1 MHFEKNQDLNVFN
14 LNGVIYKLTDN
25 ELIKVY
31 DSVIKSP
38 KYYLVLLLNSLSVII
53 KALVIWL
60 SVCFVFGKNPFSL
73 SDLYHP
79 QTLSFVIS
87 FTLSSGLF
95 KLYFYMKDKYSLNS
109 FTWVFEDNLR
119 KNYEPEPTEIDK

>member
-1 MHFEKNQDLNVFN
+1 MHFEKKQDLNVFN

-73 SDLYHP
+73 SDLSS
-79 QTLSFVIS
+79 L
-87 FTLSSGLF
+87 FTVTKMS
-95 KLYFYMKDKYSLNS
+95 
-109 FTWVFEDNLR
+109 
-119 KNYEPEPTEIDK
+119 

>member
-1 MHFEKNQDLNVFN
+1 MHFEKKQDLNVFN

-73 SDLYHP
+73 SDLYHR
-79 QTLSFVIS
+79 
-87 FTLSSGLF
+87 
-95 KLYFYMKDKYSLNS
+95 Y
-109 FTWVFEDNLR
+109 
-119 KNYEPEPTEIDK
+119 

>member
-1 MHFEKNQDLNVFN
+1 M
-14 LNGVIYKLTDN
+14 
-25 ELIKVY
+25 IKVY

-60 SVCFVFGKNPFSL
+60 SVCFIFSKQPFSL

-119 KNYEPEPTEIDK
+119 KTYEPEPAEIDK